1 MSSQIVNSRLS
12 ILYFNKS
19 YLYTEDHTVIEQDD
33 QDISFKNDL
42 IIKDIEPTDVY
53 YQERYNIKIKNTN
66 ANVKFTYKG
75 DDKFEYNIDNILKP
89 LFLESG
95 FNKYVFQQDST
106 RFDNE
111 QDFISNIEQ
120 LINEYDIHL
129 SVFDNMFNKLHNDLD
144 FYDSIELT
152 IMNNK
157 LLLQMTYPQHSLEQ
171 EKVIDLN
178 EFSDTGMFFT
188 TKENKLDTNVQGMI
202 YKLNENKF
210 QKTNF
215 YISLYE
221 NDLTKMGLFDLKFH
235 QDGIH
240 PEIYVSTEGTKDLK
254 TYNPY
259 ANNCDRYLLFDIPK
273 QAFVNKFDNEIKFD
287 TENWKLVDI
296 SEESIDLEAPDY
308 KIDTYENAHYLFK
321 KENFDLNHAHEV
333 SDFKFNL
340 HNRYIDS
347 SIANQ
352 KNHSQFEFEYFAFD
366 HCRDEARDFIMTP
379 FNQKSHLGG
388 YYVEKFANPLSKEQN
403 TYTNLLHH
411 GKETIEIPYPNTSNF
426 YKIQAGTWLV
436 VLFSMLYLLKKILFS
451 NKKKTTKTDKKNQ

>member
-1 MSSQIVNSRLS
+1 MSNQIVNSRLS

-33 QDISFKNDL
+33 QDILFKNNL

-53 YQERYNIKIKNTN
+53 YQERYNIKINNTHS
-66 ANVKFTYKG
+66 NVKFTYKG
-75 DDKFEYNIDNILKP
+75 NDKFKYNTDNILKP

-95 FNKYVFQQDST
+95 FNKYVFQQNNT

-111 QDFISNIEQ
+111 HEFINNIKEF
-120 LINEYDIHL
+120 INEYNIHL
-129 SVFDNMFNKLHNDLD
+129 SMIDEMFQKLSNGQG
-144 FYDSIELT
+144 FYDTIELT
-152 IMNNK
+152 IMNDK
-157 LLLQMTYPQHSLEQ
+157 LLLQITYPQHIFEE
-171 EKVIDLN
+171 EKIIDLN
-178 EFSDTGMFFT
+178 NFSDTGMFFT

-221 NDLTKMGLFDLKFH
+221 NDLTEMELFDLKFH

-240 PEIYVSTEGTKDLK
+240 PDIFVTTQGSKDLK

-259 ANNCDRYLLFDIPK
+259 ANNCNRYLLLDVPK
-273 QAFVNKFDNEIKFD
+273 QAFVNKFDNQIKFD
-287 TENWKLVDI
+287 DKNWKLVDI

-308 KIDTYENAHYLFK
+308 KIDSYGNAYYLFK
-321 KENFDLNHAHEV
+321 KENFDLAHVNDV

-347 SIANQ
+347 AFANQ
-352 KNHSQFEFEYFAFD
+352 KNYSHFEFEYFAFD
-366 HCRDEARDFIMTP
+366 HCKDVSRDFIMTP

-388 YYVEKFANPLSKEQN
+388 YYVKNFANPSLKTQN
-403 TYTNLLHH
+403 TYTNLLKH
-411 GKETIEIPYPNTSNF
+411 GKEVIEIPYPNTSNF
-426 YKIQAGTWLV
+426 YKIQASTWLV
-436 VLFSMLYLLKKILFS
+436 VFLSISYLLKKIVFS
-451 NKKKTTKTDKKNQ
+451 NKKKTIKKDKKKH